1 MSSTGGLAGQRRAN
15 LTPMHVPGHEIA
27 QLRRFYASPLGHL
40 ATRMLRARL
49 SALWPI
55 RPGSSLLGL
64 GYPMPYLRIWKA
76 PGDRTAACTYAGMGA
91 QRWPRHRAGL
101 ATVAEE
107 DRLPFP
113 DLAFDRVLMVHALEH
128 AENARRALRE
138 AWRVL
143 KDDGHL
149 LVVVPSRTGWWAYA
163 ESTPFGHGHPYSQ
176 GQIER
181 LLGSVM
187 LRVVRRDVA
196 LFAPPLPWRAVLRG
210 AGAWERAGRRFAPRL
225 GGVVLIEAVKDMYAA
240 IPAGEA
246 APARRMVV
254 GAEG

>member
-1 MSSTGGLAGQRRAN
+1 
-15 LTPMHVPGHEIA
+15 MHVTGHEIDH
-27 QLRRFYASPLGHL
+27 LRQFYASPLGQM
-40 ATRMLRARL
+40 ATRTLRARL

-55 RPGSSLLGL
+55 APGASLLGL
-64 GYPMPYLRIWKA
+64 GYAMPYLRIWRA
-76 PGDRTAACTYAGMGA
+76 ANDRTAACTYAAMGA
-91 QRWPRHRAGL
+91 TRWPRNRPGL

-113 DLAFDRVLMVHALEH
+113 DLFFDRVLMIHALEH

-149 LVVVPSRTGWWAYA
+149 LIVAPSRTGWWAYA
-163 ESTPFGHGHPYSQ
+163 ESTPFGHGHPYSP
-176 GQIER
+176 GQLNR

-187 LRVVRRDVA
+187 LRVQRHDVG
-196 LFAPPLPWRAVLRG
+196 LFCPPIAWRGLIRG

-225 GGVVLIEAVKDMYAA
+225 GGVVIIEATKDMYAA

-254 GAEG
+254 TADG